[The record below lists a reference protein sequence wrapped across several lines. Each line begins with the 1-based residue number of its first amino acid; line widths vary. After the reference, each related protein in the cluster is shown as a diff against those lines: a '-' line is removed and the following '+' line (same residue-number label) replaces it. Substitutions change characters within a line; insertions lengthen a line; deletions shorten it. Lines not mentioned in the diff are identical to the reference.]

1 MPLHYQAMNWMMYLM
16 DDSFYYEWFFLI
28 IEQCTKEVVTHFC
41 FLRLVFIENH
51 DDDRQKIYERI
62 SF

>member
-1 MPLHYQAMNWMMYLM
+1 MYLM